1 MIAHTDAQMELDVLR
16 SRIRIAE
23 SDRLRSEESYDASL
37 ADFTSRIESLE
48 RQRDDLMERRENAPE
63 IIDYCNVR
71 IREILTAQRT
81 AEAEEKIRDL
91 MQQAKDI
98 REQFNL

>member
-1 MIAHTDAQMELDVLR
+1 MIARTNSQIELDALR
-16 SRIRIAE
+16 SRKRIAE
-23 SDRLRSEESYDASL
+23 TDRLRSEESYIESL
-37 ADFTSRIESLE
+37 ADFTSRIESLQL
-48 RQRDDLMERRENAPE
+48 QRDDLMERRENAPE

>member
-1 MIAHTDAQMELDVLR
+1 MIARTNSQIELDALR
-16 SRIRIAE
+16 SRKRIAE
-23 SDRLRSEESYDASL
+23 TDRSRSEESYIESL
-37 ADFTSRIESLE
+37 ADFNSRIASLE
-48 RQRDDLMERRENAPE
+48 RQRDDLVERRENAPE
-63 IIDYCNVR
+63 IIDYCR
-71 IREILTAQRT
+71 GRSQEILTAKRT

>member
-1 MIAHTDAQMELDVLR
+1 MIARTNSQIELDALR
-16 SRIRIAE
+16 SRKRIAE
-23 SDRLRSEESYDASL
+23 TDRRRSEESYIESL
-37 ADFTSRIESLE
+37 ADFNSRIASLE
-48 RQRDDLMERRENAPE
+48 RQRDDLVERRENAPE
-63 IIDYCNVR
+63 IIDYCRVR
-71 IREILTAQRT
+71 IQEILTAKRT

>member
-1 MIAHTDAQMELDVLR
+1 MIGHADGQIELDALR
-16 SRIRIAE
+16 SRRRIAE
-23 SDRLRSEESYDASL
+23 TDRSRSEESYNASL
-37 ADFTSRIESLE
+37 ADFNSRIESLE
-48 RQRDDLMERRENAPE
+48 RQRDDLVERRANAPE
-63 IIDYCNVR
+63 IIDYCRVR
-71 IREILTAQRT
+71 IREILAARRT

>member
-1 MIAHTDAQMELDVLR
+1 MIARTNSQIELDALR
-16 SRIRIAE
+16 SRKRIAE
-23 SDRLRSEESYDASL
+23 TDRSRSEESYIESL
-37 ADFTSRIESLE
+37 ADFNSRIESLQL
-48 RQRDDLMERRENAPE
+48 QRDDLVERRENAPE
-63 IIDYCNVR
+63 IIDCCNVR
-71 IREILTAQRT
+71 IREILAARRT